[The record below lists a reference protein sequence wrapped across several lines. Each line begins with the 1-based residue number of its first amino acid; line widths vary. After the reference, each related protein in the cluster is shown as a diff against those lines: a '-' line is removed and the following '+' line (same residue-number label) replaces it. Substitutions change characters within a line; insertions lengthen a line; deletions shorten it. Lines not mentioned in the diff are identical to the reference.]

1 MPNAQVDH
9 NFVFK
14 AGAPDNLVLPTTD
27 PLQQLIGTWQ
37 GKGFNAIWVPLSSGG
52 GHRLMLAVINET
64 LAVTRIPGNIPNRGL
79 QQGDIGMTGVTYMDQ
94 IADED
99 GNGLHMEPGIWAVVP
114 ATINPT
120 VPQSIVR
127 MASIPHGSTIVAQGT
142 FGAPDPGPPPIPNN
156 NIIPIPPGGTAPTPA
171 EAVQTF
177 PELNISA
184 GSSSLVTT
192 PSVTQAMVDNPN
204 SLLQALETKVTG
216 YTTINISTSD
226 TPVVPGFSNAIRGGG
241 TANTAFLEDATPTPG
256 NAQVIEV
263 DATFWIETIP
273 NQAGGSSLQLQ
284 YTQTVL
290 LAFDGQQWP
299 HVTVATL
306 QQTSQGP
313 YPVAPQGG

>member
-1 MPNAQVDH
+1 MPNAEVDH
-9 NFVFK
+9 DFVFK
-14 AGAPDNLVLPTTD
+14 VAAADNLVLPTTD

-52 GHRLMLAVINET
+52 GHRLLLAVIDET
-64 LAVTRIPGNIPNRGL
+64 LAFSRIPGVIPNRGL
-79 QQGDIGMTGVTYMDQ
+79 QQGDIGMTGVTYIDQ
-94 IADED
+94 IADEN

-114 ATINPT
+114 ATTNPT

-127 MASIPHGSTIVAQGT
+127 MGSIPHGSTIVAQGT
-142 FGAPDPGPPPIPNN
+142 FGPPDSGPPPIPNN
-156 NIIPIPPGGTAPTPA
+156 NIIPIPPGGPAPPPA
-171 EAVQTF
+171 QAVQTF
-177 PELNISA
+177 PELNISG
-184 GSSSLVTT
+184 GSSTLVTT

-204 SLLQALETKVTG
+204 RLLQALETDVTG
-216 YTTINISTSD
+216 YTTITISTADS
-226 TPVVPGFSNAIRGGG
+226 PLVPGFGNAIPGGG
-241 TANTAFLEDATPTPG
+241 AANTAFLGDATPSPG
-256 NAQVIEV
+256 NARVIEV

-273 NQAGGSSLQLQ
+273 NAAGGSSLQLQ

-313 YPVAPQGG
+313 YPIIAQGG